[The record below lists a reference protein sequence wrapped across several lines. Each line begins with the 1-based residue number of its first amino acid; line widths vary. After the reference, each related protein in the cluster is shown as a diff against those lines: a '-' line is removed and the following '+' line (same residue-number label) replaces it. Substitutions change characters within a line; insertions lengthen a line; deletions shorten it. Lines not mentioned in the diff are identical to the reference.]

1 MGKRVIIL
9 RYGEIFLKGKN
20 RSYFES
26 LLIKNIKYSLD
37 KLLGEG
43 KGYDCVFAVGP
54 LAMMKAVCALTKKA
68 GVATVVSMNSMMVDG
83 TGMSPW
89 RM

>member
-1 MGKRVIIL
+1 MGKRVIII

-26 LLIKNIKYSLD
+26 LLIKNVKFALD

-43 KGYDCVFAVGP
+43 GYAFKRSQARYSIEDY
-54 LAMMKAVCALTKKA
+54 
-68 GVATVVSMNSMMVDG
+68 S
-83 TGMSPW
+83 
-89 RM
+89 